1 MRNVFIG
8 LVEDLFELLVL
19 VGFVGLIFVVAV
31 SVGG

>member
-1 MRNVFIG
+1 MRNVFLG

-31 SVGG
+31 VVGG